1 MRAALKYDFC
11 EFSIFNNFII
21 AVINEGITVMPEH
34 NEVLLK
40 LAKKYF
46 KNRPFA
52 YITNRIHSYAVDPK
66 VYLETSKIENLVAFA
81 VVSQQKLSTSNTQ
94 VEKMFLNKPYKNFE
108 HLLEAIHWSESIIAT
123 SSIKK

>member
-21 AVINEGITVMPEH
+21 AVINEGITVKPKH
-34 NEVLLK
+34 NEVLLN

-52 YITNRIHSYAVDPK
+52 YITNRVHSYAVDPK
-66 VYLETSKIENLVAFA
+66 VYFETSKIENLVAFA
-81 VVSQQKLSTSNTQ
+81 VVSQQELRTSNTQ

-108 HLLEAIHWSESIIAT
+108 YLLEAIHWCESIIA
-123 SSIKK
+123 SSKIED

>member
-52 YITNRIHSYAVDPK
+52 YITNRIHSYSVDPK
-66 VYLETSKIENLVAFA
+66 VYFETSKIENLVTFA
-81 VVSQQKLSTSNTQ
+81 VVSQQELSTSNTK
-94 VEKMFLNKPYKNFE
+94 VEKMFLNKPYKNFTN
-108 HLLEAIHWSESIIAT
+108 LLDAIHWCESIIAT

>member
-11 EFSIFNNFII
+11 EFSIFKNFII
-21 AVINEGITVMPEH
+21 AVINEGETVSPKH
-34 NEVLLK
+34 NEVLIK

-81 VVSQQKLSTSNTQ
+81 VVSQQELSTSNTK
-94 VEKMFLNKPYKNFE
+94 VEKMFLNKPYKNFI
-108 HLLEAIHWSESIIAT
+108 HLLDAIHWCENIITT
-123 SSIKK
+123 STIEE